1 MIKVDPQSLSHL
13 VLASNSPYIFTPPT
27 QTIKSHWGFVIYT
40 ASPRYKDTVL
50 HIIEYPNT
58 RAAWLKQD

>member
-27 QTIKSHWGFVIYT
+27 QTIKSQWGFVIYT
-40 ASPRYKDTVL
+40 ASPPYKDKAHYRIPQHKSSL
-50 HIIEYPNT
+50 
-58 RAAWLKQD
+58 A